1 MTLSI
6 KKHSSFIAITFT
18 TTYLQ
23 TNNFNINSQQNLGH
37 GMHQFIIQA
46 QGLEQGSNCQVD
58 DPQNVD
64 PDPDPN

>member
-6 KKHSSFIAITFT
+6 KKHSSFIAITLT

-23 TNNFNINSQQNLGH
+23 TNNFKINSQQNLDH

-46 QGLEQGSNCQVD
+46 QGLEQGSNSQVD